1 MRLLDED
8 ESINPALS
16 VVNLVDVFLV
26 LVAALLIAIAQNPL
40 NPFLE
45 QDVTVIKNAG
55 KPNMEMIIKNGEK
68 IETYKSSGK
77 IGSGDGVK
85 AGIAYRMDDGSIVY
99 VPEDNDNQSAS
110 NSSTSNAS
118 TANASTANDNN
129 K

>member
-55 KPNMEMIIKNGEK
+55 KPNMEMIIN
-68 IETYKSSGK
+68 ILYFLP
-77 IGSGDGVK
+77 IF
-85 AGIAYRMDDGSIVY
+85 YRDLNTTIR
-99 VPEDNDNQSAS
+99 
-110 NSSTSNAS
+110 
-118 TANASTANDNN
+118 
-129 K
+129 